1 MDGKDV
7 VAMAR
12 TGIVLYL
19 LLICYDNLLRSVV
32 VNSQDVIRSEA
43 FSVWTFRGSFHLI
56 CKQHSTQN
64 TTFLLATKF
73 PF

>member
-19 LLICYDNLLRSVV
+19 LLIFYDSQFSGCHSIWSFLCVDIQREFSPHLL
-32 VNSQDVIRSEA
+32 
-43 FSVWTFRGSFHLI
+43 T
-56 CKQHSTQN
+56 TQYAEHN
-64 TTFLLATKF
+64 F
-73 PF
+73 PASN

>member
-19 LLICYDNLLRSVV
+19 LLIFYNNLLRSVV

-43 FSVWTFRGSFHLI
+43 FSVWTFRGTFHLI
-56 CKQHSTQN
+56 C
-64 TTFLLATKF
+64 
-73 PF
+73 

>member
-32 VNSQDVIRSEA
+32 VNSQDVIRSVDIQRE
-43 FSVWTFRGSFHLI
+43 FSPHLLT
-56 CKQHSTQN
+56 TQYAEHN
-64 TTFLLATKF
+64 F
-73 PF
+73 PASN